1 MKRATKKVLL
11 PLALVLTMVF
21 GGFGFIAQKESFFEI
36 SRNIELLGKVYREIA
51 TNYVDE
57 IDVAQ
62 FMRAGIDGM
71 LSTLDPYTVFMDEE
85 ETDDIEQITT
95 GKYAGIGVSL
105 GTDADGRVMIM
116 SVTEGYAAD
125 KAGMRIGDVI
135 VEVDGK
141 NVRGKSLSE
150 IRSMI
155 RGEPDTEL
163 RLKVEREGERK
174 PMEFVL
180 IRREIVIKNVAYSGF
195 VSDGIGYVKLE
206 RFSVNAAEEVAS
218 ALRSLQDS
226 AKVKGQK
233 LRGMILD
240 LRDNPGGLLDAAV
253 SIAGKFVPQ
262 GSVIVTTKG
271 RDTTKVRA
279 YTSPVA
285 PMMTD
290 VPLAVLIDGGSA
302 SASEIV
308 AGAIQDL
315 DRGVIVGTRSF
326 GKGLVQTISR
336 MPYNASLKI
345 TTAKYYTPSG
355 RLIQE
360 VDYFQRNK
368 KEGKR
373 KVFAVEHDTVHK
385 PFKTKGGRTV
395 YDGGG
400 ITPDVKV
407 EDREYSALETALY
420 RKSAFLKFANH
431 YRAKHA
437 ALPANFKADDALLA
451 EFKAFLDNDKFAY
464 ESDAEKELQDL
475 IEVASK
481 NAYADALQRQL
492 VELKNAM
499 AEEKERDFYRQK
511 ENLLAILEREII
523 TRYKGEEAG
532 LIASFKSDKQLNEA
546 IAILNDKARYET
558 LLESDH
564 EIGDAVAPKKKPRPA
579 RKKSR

>member
-1 MKRATKKVLL
+1 MKKRLSVLL
-11 PLALVLTMVF
+11 LVFAIIF
-21 GGFGFIAQKESFFEI
+21 GGFGFVVKNENFFEI
-36 SRNIELLGKVYREIA
+36 TRNIELLGKVYREIS
-51 TNYVDE
+51 TNYVDN

-85 ETDDIEQITT
+85 ESDDIEQITT
-95 GKYAGIGVSL
+95 GKYAGIGVTL

-116 SVTEGYAAD
+116 SITEGYAAD

-135 VEVDGK
+135 IEVDGK
-141 NVRGKSLSE
+141 NVKGKTLSE
-150 IRSMI
+150 IRSMV

-163 RLKVEREGERK
+163 RLKIEREGERK
-174 PMEFVL
+174 PLDFVL
-180 IRREIVIKNVAYSGF
+180 IRREIVIKNVVYSGF
-195 VSDGIGYVKLE
+195 VSEGIGYIKLE
-206 RFSVNAAEEVAS
+206 RFSVNAAEEVTS
-218 ALRSLQDS
+218 ALRALQDS
-226 AKVKGQK
+226 SKMKGQK

-271 RDTTKVRA
+271 RDTTKVRS

-285 PMMTD
+285 PLMLD

-315 DRGVIVGTRSF
+315 DRGVVIGTRSF

-336 MPYNASLKI
+336 MPYNTSLKI

-373 KVFAVEHDTVHK
+373 KVFTVEHDTVHK
-385 PFKTKGGRTV
+385 PFKTKGGRIV

-407 EDREYSALETALY
+407 EDREYTALETALY
-420 RKSAFLKFANH
+420 RKSAFLKFANQ
-431 YRAKHA
+431 YRAKHQS
-437 ALPANFKADDALLA
+437 LPENFQADDALLA
-451 EFKAFLDNDKFAY
+451 EFRAFLETDKFTY

-475 IEVASK
+475 AEVAANNTYS
-481 NAYADALQRQL
+481 DALQKQL
-492 VELKNAM
+492 ANLKKVM

-511 ENLLAILEREII
+511 ESLLAILAREII

-532 LIASFKSDKQLNEA
+532 LVASFNSDRQLREA
-546 IAILNDKARYET
+546 ISVLNDSTRYAM
-558 LLESDH
+558 LLGSGH
-564 EIGDAVAPKKKPRPA
+564 EIGGAVTPKKPARPP

>member
-1 MKRATKKVLL
+1 MKKRLL
-11 PLALVLTMVF
+11 PLLLVLTMVF
-21 GGFGFIAQKESFFEI
+21 GGFGFVAKNENFFEI
-36 SRNIELLGKVYREIA
+36 TRNIELLGKVYREIS
-51 TNYVDE
+51 TNYVDN

-85 ETDDIEQITT
+85 ESDDIEQITT

-135 VEVDGK
+135 IEVDGK
-141 NVRGKSLSE
+141 NVKGKSLSE
-150 IRSMI
+150 IRSMV
-155 RGEPDTEL
+155 RGDSDTEL

-174 PMEFVL
+174 PLDFLL
-180 IRREIVIKNVAYSGF
+180 IRREIIIRNVVYSGF
-195 VSDGIGYVKLE
+195 VSDGIGYIKLE
-206 RFSVNAAEEVAS
+206 RFSVNAAEEVGS
-218 ALRSLQDS
+218 ALRALQDS
-226 AKVKGQK
+226 SKIKGQK

-271 RDTTKVRA
+271 RDTTKVRS

-285 PMMTD
+285 PLMLD

-315 DRGVIVGTRSF
+315 DRGVIIGTRSF

-336 MPYNASLKI
+336 MPYNTSLKI

-373 KVFAVEHDTVHK
+373 KVFTVEHDTLHK
-385 PFKTKGGRTV
+385 PFTTKGGRIV

-407 EDREYSALETALY
+407 EDREYTALETALY
-420 RKSAFLKFANH
+420 RKSAFLKFANQ
-431 YRAKHA
+431 YRAKHQS
-437 ALPANFKADDALLA
+437 LPENFQADDALLA
-451 EFKAFLDNDKFAY
+451 EFKAFLETDKFTY

-475 IEVASK
+475 IETASK
-481 NAYADALQRQL
+481 NTYSDALQKQL
-492 VELKNAM
+492 ADLKRVM

-511 ENLLAILEREII
+511 DALLSILAREII

-532 LIASFKSDKQLNEA
+532 LVASFNSDKQLLEA
-546 IAILNDKARYET
+546 VSVLKDSKRYA
-558 LLESDH
+558 LLLSSDH
-564 EIGDAVAPKKKPRPA
+564 EIGGAVTPKKSVRPP

>member
-1 MKRATKKVLL
+1 MKKRLSVLL
-11 PLALVLTMVF
+11 LVFAIIF
-21 GGFGFIAQKESFFEI
+21 GGFGFVVKNENFFEI
-36 SRNIELLGKVYREIA
+36 TRNIELLGKVYREIS
-51 TNYVDE
+51 TNYVDN

-85 ETDDIEQITT
+85 ESDDIEQITT
-95 GKYAGIGVSL
+95 GKYAGIGVTL

-116 SVTEGYAAD
+116 SITEGYAAD

-135 VEVDGK
+135 IEVDGK
-141 NVRGKSLSE
+141 NVKGKTLSE
-150 IRSMI
+150 IRSMV

-163 RLKVEREGERK
+163 RLKIEREGERK
-174 PMEFVL
+174 PLDFVL
-180 IRREIVIKNVAYSGF
+180 IRREIVIKNVVYSGF
-195 VSDGIGYVKLE
+195 VSEGIGYIKLE
-206 RFSVNAAEEVAS
+206 RFSVNAAEEVTS
-218 ALRSLQDS
+218 ALRALQDS
-226 AKVKGQK
+226 SKMKGQK

-271 RDTTKVRA
+271 RDTTKVRS

-285 PMMTD
+285 PLMLD

-315 DRGVIVGTRSF
+315 DRGVVIGTRSF

-336 MPYNASLKI
+336 MPYNTSLKI

-373 KVFAVEHDTVHK
+373 KVFTVEHDTVHK
-385 PFKTKGGRTV
+385 PFKTKGGRIV

-407 EDREYSALETALY
+407 EDREYTALETALY
-420 RKSAFLKFANH
+420 RKSAFLKFANQ
-431 YRAKHA
+431 YRAKHQS
-437 ALPANFKADDALLA
+437 LPENFQADDALLA
-451 EFKAFLDNDKFAY
+451 EFRAFLETDKFTY

-475 IEVASK
+475 VEVAANNTYS
-481 NAYADALQRQL
+481 DALQKQL
-492 VELKNAM
+492 ANLKKVM

-511 ENLLAILEREII
+511 ESLLAILAREII

-532 LIASFKSDKQLNEA
+532 LVASFNSDRQLREA
-546 IAILNDKARYET
+546 ISVLNDSTRYAM
-558 LLESDH
+558 LLGSDH
-564 EIGDAVAPKKKPRPA
+564 EIGSAVTPKKPARPP

>member
-1 MKRATKKVLL
+1 MKKRLL
-11 PLALVLTMVF
+11 PLLLVLTMVF
-21 GGFGFIAQKESFFEI
+21 GGFGFVAKNENFFEI
-36 SRNIELLGKVYREIA
+36 TRNIELLGKVYREIS
-51 TNYVDE
+51 TNYVDN

-85 ETDDIEQITT
+85 ESDDIEQITT

-135 VEVDGK
+135 IEVDGK
-141 NVRGKSLSE
+141 NVKGKSLSE
-150 IRSMI
+150 IRSMV
-155 RGEPDTEL
+155 RGDSDTEL

-174 PMEFVL
+174 PLEFVL
-180 IRREIVIKNVAYSGF
+180 IRREIIIKNVAYSGF
-195 VSDGIGYVKLE
+195 VDDGIGYIKLE

-218 ALRSLQDS
+218 ALRALQDS
-226 AKVKGQK
+226 SKIKGQK

-271 RDTTKVRA
+271 RDTTKVRS

-285 PMMTD
+285 PLMLD

-315 DRGVIVGTRSF
+315 DRGVVVGTRSF

-336 MPYNASLKI
+336 MPYNTSLKI

-373 KVFAVEHDTVHK
+373 KVFTVEHDTLHK
-385 PFKTKGGRTV
+385 PFSTKGGRIV

-407 EDREYSALETALY
+407 EDREHTALETALY
-420 RKSAFLKFANH
+420 RKSAFLKFANQ
-431 YRAKHA
+431 YRAKHQS
-437 ALPANFKADDALLA
+437 LPENFQADDALLA
-451 EFKAFLDNDKFAY
+451 EFKAFLETDKFTY

-475 IEVASK
+475 IETASK
-481 NAYADALQRQL
+481 NTYSDALQKQL
-492 VELKNAM
+492 ADLKRVM

-511 ENLLAILEREII
+511 DALLSILAREII

-532 LIASFKSDKQLNEA
+532 LVASFNSDKQLLEA
-546 IAILNDKARYET
+546 VSVLKDSKRYA
-558 LLESDH
+558 LLLSSDH
-564 EIGDAVAPKKKPRPA
+564 EIGGAVTPKKSVRPP

>member
-1 MKRATKKVLL
+1 MKKRLSVLL
-11 PLALVLTMVF
+11 LVFAIIF
-21 GGFGFIAQKESFFEI
+21 GGFGFVVKNENFFEI
-36 SRNIELLGKVYREIA
+36 TRNIELLGKVYREIS
-51 TNYVDE
+51 TNYVDN

-85 ETDDIEQITT
+85 ESDDIEQITT
-95 GKYAGIGVSL
+95 GKYAGIGVTL

-116 SVTEGYAAD
+116 SITEGYAAD

-135 VEVDGK
+135 IEVDGK
-141 NVRGKSLSE
+141 NVKGKTLSE
-150 IRSMI
+150 IRSMV

-163 RLKVEREGERK
+163 RLKIEREGERK
-174 PMEFVL
+174 PLDFVL
-180 IRREIVIKNVAYSGF
+180 IRREIVIKNVVYSGF
-195 VSDGIGYVKLE
+195 VSEGIGYIKLE
-206 RFSVNAAEEVAS
+206 RFSVNAAEEVTS
-218 ALRSLQDS
+218 ALRALQDS
-226 AKVKGQK
+226 SKMKGQK

-271 RDTTKVRA
+271 RDTTKVRS

-285 PMMTD
+285 PLMLD

-315 DRGVIVGTRSF
+315 DRGVVIGTRSF

-336 MPYNASLKI
+336 MPYNTSLKI

-373 KVFAVEHDTVHK
+373 KVFTVEHDTVHK
-385 PFKTKGGRTV
+385 PFKTKGGRIV

-407 EDREYSALETALY
+407 EDREYTALETALY
-420 RKSAFLKFANH
+420 RKSAFLKFANQ
-431 YRAKHA
+431 YRAKHQS
-437 ALPANFKADDALLA
+437 LPENFQADDALLA
-451 EFKAFLDNDKFAY
+451 EFRAFLETDKFTY

-475 IEVASK
+475 AEVAANNTYS
-481 NAYADALQRQL
+481 DALQKQL
-492 VELKNAM
+492 ANLKKVM

-511 ENLLAILEREII
+511 ESLLAILAREII

-532 LIASFKSDKQLNEA
+532 LVASFNSDRQLREA
-546 IAILNDKARYET
+546 ISVLNDSTRYAM
-558 LLESDH
+558 LLGSDH
-564 EIGDAVAPKKKPRPA
+564 EIGSAVTPKKPARPP

>member
-1 MKRATKKVLL
+1 MKKLLL
-11 PLALVLTMVF
+11 PSLLVLTMVL
-21 GGFGFIAQKESFFEI
+21 GGFGFVVRNENFFEI
-36 SRNIELLGKVYREIA
+36 TRNIELLGKVYREIS
-51 TNYVDE
+51 TSYVDN

-85 ETDDIEQITT
+85 ESDDIEQITT

-116 SVTEGYAAD
+116 SITEGYAAD

-135 VEVDGK
+135 IEVDGK
-141 NVRGKSLSE
+141 NVKGKTLSDIRTMVRGDSE
-150 IRSMI
+150 
-155 RGEPDTEL
+155 TEL

-174 PMEFVL
+174 PLDFLL
-180 IRREIVIKNVAYSGF
+180 IRREITIRNVAYSGF
-195 VSDGIGYVKLE
+195 VSEGIGYIKLE

-218 ALRSLQDS
+218 ALRALQDS
-226 AKVKGQK
+226 SKLSGRK

-262 GSVIVTTKG
+262 GSTIVTTKG
-271 RDTTKVRA
+271 RDTTKVRS

-285 PMMTD
+285 PLMLD
-290 VPLAVLIDGGSA
+290 VPLAMLIDGGSA

-315 DRGVIVGTRSF
+315 DRGVIIGTRSF

-336 MPYNASLKI
+336 MPYNTSLKI

-373 KVFAVEHDTVHK
+373 KVFTVEHDTVHK
-385 PFKTKGGRTV
+385 PFKTKGGRIV

-407 EDREYSALETALY
+407 EDREYTALETALY
-420 RKSAFLKFANH
+420 RKSAFLKFANQ
-431 YRAKHA
+431 YRAKHQS
-437 ALPANFKADDALLA
+437 LPPNFQADDALLA
-451 EFKAFLDNDKFAY
+451 EFKAFLDTDKFTY

-475 IEVASK
+475 TEIASR
-481 NAYADALQRQL
+481 NTYSDALQKQL
-492 VELKNAM
+492 ADLKRVM

-511 ENLLAILEREII
+511 ESLLSILGREII
-523 TRYKGEEAG
+523 TRYRGEEAG
-532 LIASFKSDKQLNEA
+532 LVASFNSDKQLREA
-546 IAILNDKARYET
+546 VSVLNDSKRYAM
-558 LLESDH
+558 LLASDH
-564 EIGDAVAPKKKPRPA
+564 EIGGAVTSKKSTRPP
-579 RKKSR
+579 RKKAR

>member
-1 MKRATKKVLL
+1 
-11 PLALVLTMVF
+11 
-21 GGFGFIAQKESFFEI
+21 
-36 SRNIELLGKVYREIA
+36 
-51 TNYVDE
+51 
-57 IDVAQ
+57 
-62 FMRAGIDGM
+62 
-71 LSTLDPYTVFMDEE
+71 MDEE
-85 ETDDIEQITT
+85 ESDDIEQITT
-95 GKYAGIGVSL
+95 GKYAGIGVTL

-116 SVTEGYAAD
+116 SITEGYAAD

-135 VEVDGK
+135 IEVDGK
-141 NVRGKSLSE
+141 NVKGKTLSE
-150 IRSMI
+150 IRSMV

-163 RLKVEREGERK
+163 RLKIEREGERK
-174 PMEFVL
+174 PLDFVL
-180 IRREIVIKNVAYSGF
+180 IRREIVIKNVVYSGF
-195 VSDGIGYVKLE
+195 VSEGIGYIKLE
-206 RFSVNAAEEVAS
+206 RFSVNAAEEVTS
-218 ALRSLQDS
+218 ALRALQDS
-226 AKVKGQK
+226 SKMKGQK

-271 RDTTKVRA
+271 RDTTKVRS

-285 PMMTD
+285 PLMLD

-315 DRGVIVGTRSF
+315 DRGVVIGTRSF

-336 MPYNASLKI
+336 MPYNTSLKI

-373 KVFAVEHDTVHK
+373 KVFTVEHDTVHK
-385 PFKTKGGRTV
+385 PFKTKGGRIV

-407 EDREYSALETALY
+407 EDREYTALETALY
-420 RKSAFLKFANH
+420 RKSAFLKFANQ
-431 YRAKHA
+431 YRAKHQS
-437 ALPANFKADDALLA
+437 LPENFQADDALLA
-451 EFKAFLDNDKFAY
+451 EFRAFLETDKFTY

-475 IEVASK
+475 AEVAANNTYS
-481 NAYADALQRQL
+481 DALQKQL
-492 VELKNAM
+492 ADLKKVM

-511 ENLLAILEREII
+511 ESLLAILAREII

-532 LIASFKSDKQLNEA
+532 LVASFNSDRQLREA
-546 IAILNDKARYET
+546 ISVLNDSTRYAM
-558 LLESDH
+558 LLGSDH
-564 EIGDAVAPKKKPRPA
+564 EIGSAVTPKKPARPP

>member
-1 MKRATKKVLL
+1 MKKRLL
-11 PLALVLTMVF
+11 PLLLVLTMVF
-21 GGFGFIAQKESFFEI
+21 GGFGFVAKNENFFEI
-36 SRNIELLGKVYREIA
+36 TRNIELLGKVYREIS
-51 TNYVDE
+51 TNYVDN
-57 IDVAQ
+57 INVAQ

-85 ETDDIEQITT
+85 ESDDIEQITT

-135 VEVDGK
+135 IEVDGK
-141 NVRGKSLSE
+141 NVKGKSLSE
-150 IRSMI
+150 IRSMV
-155 RGEPDTEL
+155 RGDPDTEL

-174 PMEFVL
+174 PLEFVL
-180 IRREIVIKNVAYSGF
+180 IRREITIKNVSYSGF
-195 VSDGIGYVKLE
+195 ASDSIGYIKLE

-218 ALRSLQDS
+218 ALRALQDS
-226 AKVKGQK
+226 SKIKGQK

-271 RDTTKVRA
+271 RDTTKVRS

-285 PMMTD
+285 PLMLD

-315 DRGVIVGTRSF
+315 DRGVIIGTRSF

-336 MPYNASLKI
+336 MPYNTSLKI

-373 KVFAVEHDTVHK
+373 KVFTVEHDTLHK
-385 PFKTKGGRTV
+385 PFTTKGGRIV

-407 EDREYSALETALY
+407 EDREYTALETALY
-420 RKSAFLKFANH
+420 RKSAFLKFANQ
-431 YRAKHA
+431 YRAKHQS
-437 ALPANFKADDALLA
+437 LPENFQADDALLA
-451 EFKAFLDNDKFAY
+451 EFKAFLETDKFTY

-475 IEVASK
+475 IETASK
-481 NAYADALQRQL
+481 NTYSDALQKQL
-492 VELKNAM
+492 ADLKRVM

-511 ENLLAILEREII
+511 DALLSILAREII

-532 LIASFKSDKQLNEA
+532 LVASFNSDKQLLEA
-546 IAILNDKARYET
+546 VSVLKDSKRYA
-558 LLESDH
+558 LLLSSDH
-564 EIGDAVAPKKKPRPA
+564 EIGGAVTPKKSMRPP

>member
-1 MKRATKKVLL
+1 MKKLLL
-11 PLALVLTMVF
+11 PSLLVLTMVF
-21 GGFGFIAQKESFFEI
+21 GGFGFVVKNENFFEI
-36 SRNIELLGKVYREIA
+36 TRNIELLGKVYREISS
-51 TNYVDE
+51 NYVDQ

-85 ETDDIEQITT
+85 ESDDIEQITT

-141 NVRGKSLSE
+141 NVRGKTLSE
-150 IRSMI
+150 IRSMV
-155 RGEPDTEL
+155 RGEAETEL
-163 RLKVEREGERK
+163 RLKVEREGERN
-174 PMEFVL
+174 PLEFVL
-180 IRREIVIKNVAYSGF
+180 IRREIIIRNVVYSGF
-195 VSDGIGYVKLE
+195 VSDGIGYIKLE
-206 RFSVNAAEEVAS
+206 RFSVNASEEVAS
-218 ALRSLQDS
+218 ALRELQDS
-226 AKVKGQK
+226 AKMSGRK

-262 GSVIVTTKG
+262 GSTIVTTKG
-271 RDTTKVRA
+271 RDTTKVRS

-285 PMMTD
+285 PLMPD
-290 VPLAVLIDGGSA
+290 VPLAIIINNGSA

-315 DRGVIVGTRSF
+315 DRGVIIGTRSF

-336 MPYNASLKI
+336 LPYNASLKI

-373 KVFAVEHDTVHK
+373 KVFTVEHDTIHK
-385 PFKTKGGRTV
+385 PFKTKGGRIV

-407 EDREYSALETALY
+407 DDREYTALETALY
-420 RKSAFLKFANH
+420 RKSAFLKFANQ

-437 ALPANFKADDALLA
+437 SLPTNFQADDALLA
-451 EFKAFLDNDKFAY
+451 EFKAFLDADKFTY

-475 IEVASK
+475 SEIAAK
-481 NAYADALQRQL
+481 NTYSESLQKQLAD
-492 VELKNAM
+492 LKRVM
-499 AEEKERDFYRQK
+499 AEEKERDFYRQRK
-511 ENLLAILEREII
+511 HLLSILEREII

-532 LIASFKSDKQLNEA
+532 LVASFDSDKQLQEA
-546 IAILNDKARYET
+546 ISVLSDSTRYAM
-558 LLESDH
+558 LLASDH
-564 EIGDAVAPKKKPRPA
+564 EIGGAVTPKKSARPP